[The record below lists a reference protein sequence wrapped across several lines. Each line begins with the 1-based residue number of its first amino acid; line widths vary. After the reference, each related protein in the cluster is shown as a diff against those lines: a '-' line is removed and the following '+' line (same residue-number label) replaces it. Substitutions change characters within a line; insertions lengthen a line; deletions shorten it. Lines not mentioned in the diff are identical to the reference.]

1 MSTPWLLFGIIGLG
15 TFLLRGSMLWLF
27 AYVDVP
33 ASLERALQF
42 VPAAVLAALV
52 APALLV
58 QDGAVAL
65 TLTNVHLLAGLV
77 AAVVAWATE
86 NVLATLVAGMA
97 AFWTLHA
104 LLG

>member
-1 MSTPWLLFGIIGLG
+1 MSTPWLLFVGIGLG

-27 AYVDVP
+27 ASLDVP
-33 ASLERALQF
+33 DGLERALQF

-58 QDGAVAL
+58 HDGAVDWSV
-65 TLTNVHLLAGLV
+65 TNVHLLSGVVAVLV
-77 AAVVAWATE
+77 AWTTE
-86 NVLATLVAGMA
+86 SVLATLVAGMA

-104 LLG
+104 IVG